1 MDYSKRLEFILV
13 KSTRDNVSFWNAGLE
28 QGFRQTDLEPGDFAR
43 AKFNSLTG
51 VLEFWSRQAFQGIQH
66 KVIII

>member
-13 KSTRDNVSFWNAGLE
+13 KSTRDNVSLWVAGLGH
-28 QGFRQTDLEPGDFAR
+28 GFCQTGLKPDEFAR

-51 VLEFWSRQAFQGIQH
+51 VLQFWSRQALQEIQH
-66 KVIII
+66 KVII